1 MKNTDPP
8 PKNKFKKLSPELTNF
23 IESMGRYFESYGI
36 PRIGGRILGL
46 LLVAH
51 EPLSAEEIASI
62 LKASRGSISTNF
74 RLLLTSG
81 LAEKVTFPGN
91 RTTYFVFPA
100 TAWEKAMTVEIDGI
114 AFLKK
119 LAQQGLTAL
128 PSGDPARTRLEETI
142 RWTSLVDGVY
152 QKALTQW
159 RTRSDSQ

>member
-8 PKNKFKKLSPELTNF
+8 RSDKFKKLSPELTHF

-51 EPLSAEEIASI
+51 EPLSAEDIAKI
-62 LKASRGSISTNF
+62 LKVSRGSISTNF
-74 RLLLTSG
+74 QLLLTSA
-81 LAEKVTFPGN
+81 LAEKVTFPGD
-91 RTTYFVFPA
+91 RTTYFAFPVA
-100 TAWEKAMTVEIDGI
+100 AWEKAMMVELEGI
-114 AFLKK
+114 AYLKK

-128 PSGDPARTRLEETI
+128 PSGDPARNRLQKTI
-142 RWTSLVDGVY
+142 EWTDLINSIY

-159 RTRSDSQ
+159 RATSVE